1 MALRAASGNAKSRGV
16 AERLGFK
23 HEGTLRDYEWLYDH
37 FVDIAHYG
45 MKASEWQ
52 ELKEKRDP

>member
-1 MALRAASGNAKSRGV
+1 MALRAAAENKKSRAV

-37 FVDIAHYG
+37 FVDLAHYG
-45 MKASEWQ
+45 IKASEW
-52 ELKEKRDP
+52 KKKAT